1 VKQNIIDAWPREL
14 ARRLKRAPDYDWS
27 RQRGTPY
34 RFEKL
39 PDGAETH
46 QPPDWW
52 VELRYKNWL
61 NARKRRNQRFSKPP
75 KWEEMESTEVTPAK
89 RGPDITERDEEDEE
103 QPGNWGPPKPKA
115 QHDPLKARADNL
127 RYLRDKLASVGIMLE
142 KPYNE
147 MKPDEI
153 ENVWLEYERRVRERT
168 QAA

>member
-52 VELRYKNWL
+52 VELRYKDWL
-61 NARKRRNQRFSKPP
+61 NARKRRNQRFSTPP

-89 RGPDITERDEEDEE
+89 RGPDITEGDEEDEE
-103 QPGNWGPPKPKA
+103 QIGSWQPAGPKRDPGDVHAEK
-115 QHDPLKARADNL
+115 L
-127 RYLRDKLASVGIMLE
+127 RYIKEKLASVGITLE
-142 KPYNE
+142 KPYND

-153 ENVWLEYERRVRERT
+153 EAVWLEYERRVRERNL
-168 QAA
+168 AA